1 MFDDTRLDDA
11 AALARADAYL
21 RGVASW
27 GAEVRK
33 AHQAALPVVAGLRV
47 GDRPR
52 AVVAAGANGRL
63 FRAVLEPICPVPF
76 VAWPRAG
83 LPGWAGPLDLVV
95 LVSPSGDDTAGATVA
110 AEARWRGCELLVA
123 CPTSSAVAG
132 LAAARS
138 TTILPAGSR
147 DPLALSVP
155 VLAALHLLGLG
166 PEVAAEPV
174 AAALDG
180 VALRCAPSRPTGQN
194 PAKDLALVLAD
205 ALPVVWGGSVLAA
218 RAARRV
224 AEALRPA
231 SGRPAVAGEAAQLV
245 PLLENA
251 RELDVF
257 ADPFAEPAS
266 QPTGQLAGQL
276 AGAAMGPGDDLAGGP
291 AAARPAL
298 LVLDDGSDD
307 AAVGVDRDRLLAAAD
322 SRRVATHVV
331 DAVDVSAAQ
340 APLSPIGTFAA
351 LQAAGR
357 FTAAYLAV
365 GLSRSPD

>member
-11 AALARADAYL
+11 AALASADGFL

-33 AHQAALPVVAGLRV
+33 AHQAALPVMAGLRP

-95 LVSPSGDDTAGATVA
+95 LVSHSGDDATGAAVA
-110 AEARWRGCELLVA
+110 AEARRRGCELLVA
-123 CPTSSAVAG
+123 CPTGSPVAG

-180 VALRCAPSRPTGQN
+180 VALRCAPSRPMGQN

-205 ALPVVWGGSVLAA
+205 AVPVVWGGSVLAA

-251 RELDVF
+251 RERDVF
-257 ADPFAEPAS
+257 ADPFAAPLG
-266 QPTGQLAGQL
+266 QPVGT
-276 AGAAMGPGDDLAGGP
+276 AMGPVDDLAGDAP
-291 AAARPAL
+291 AARPAL

-307 AAVGVDRDRLLAAAD
+307 AAVSADRDRLLAAAD

-331 DAVDVSAAQ
+331 DAVDVSAAK

-365 GLSRSPD
+365 GLSRSPG

>member
-11 AALARADAYL
+11 AALAGADVFL

-33 AHQAALPVVAGLRV
+33 AHQAALPVLAGLHP

-95 LVSPSGDDTAGATVA
+95 LVSHSGDDATGATVA
-110 AEARWRGCELLVA
+110 GEARRRGCELLVA
-123 CPTSSAVAG
+123 CPTGSSVAG

-180 VALRCAPSRPTGQN
+180 VALRCAPSRPMGQN
-194 PAKDLALVLAD
+194 PAKDLATVLAD
-205 ALPVVWGGSVLAA
+205 AVPVVWGGSVLAA

-245 PLLENA
+245 PLLEHA
-251 RELDVF
+251 RERDVF

-266 QPTGQLAGQL
+266 QP
-276 AGAAMGPGDDLAGGP
+276 
-291 AAARPAL
+291 AARPAL

-307 AAVGVDRDRLLAAAD
+307 AAVSADRDRLLAAAD

>member
-11 AALARADAYL
+11 AALASADGYL

-27 GAEVRK
+27 GAEVRR
-33 AHQAALPVVAGLRV
+33 AHQVALPVVAGLRP

-52 AVVAAGANGRL
+52 AVLAGGANGRL
-63 FRAVLEPICPVPF
+63 FRAVLEPVCPVPF
-76 VAWPRAG
+76 VAWPWAR

-95 LVSPSGDDTAGATVA
+95 LVSPSGGDAAAATVA
-110 AEARWRGCELLVA
+110 GEARRRGCDLLVA
-123 CPTSSAVAG
+123 CPTGSPVAG
-132 LAAARS
+132 MAAARS
-138 TTILPAGSR
+138 TTILPAGSH

-180 VALRCAPSRPTGQN
+180 VALRCAPSQPAGEN
-194 PAKDLALVLAD
+194 PAKELALVLAD

-251 RELDVF
+251 RERDVF
-257 ADPFAEPAS
+257 ADPFVEPAG
-266 QPTGQLAGQL
+266 QP
-276 AGAAMGPGDDLAGGP
+276 
-291 AAARPAL
+291 AARPAL

-307 AAVGVDRDRLLAAAD
+307 PAVSADRDRLLAAAD